1 MILDGALMFDNPSS
15 LAIGAGTQASANVID
30 LVNARNLAVG
40 TEALDILAQVT
51 TTFTS
56 GGAGTLAYSVQG
68 SVDNSAW
75 TTMVTSPTYA
85 LANLVAG
92 AQIGLSAVPDLAAGQ
107 ALPRYLRLLW
117 TVGTAAMT
125 AGAVTAGIVLD
136 RQRNIQYAAG
146 ITITN

>member
-1 MILDGALMFDNPSS
+1 MILDGTLMFDNPSS

-30 LVNARNLAVG
+30 LVNPRNLAVG

-68 SVDNSAW
+68 SIDNSAW

-85 LANLVAG
+85 LANSRRRRADRPLSRPRPRGWSG
-92 AQIGLSAVPDLAAGQ
+92 APALSPSPMDGWHGGDDCWSGHCGYR
-107 ALPRYLRLLW
+107 PRSS
-117 TVGTAAMT
+117 A
-125 AGAVTAGIVLD
+125 
-136 RQRNIQYAAG
+136 
-146 ITITN
+146 